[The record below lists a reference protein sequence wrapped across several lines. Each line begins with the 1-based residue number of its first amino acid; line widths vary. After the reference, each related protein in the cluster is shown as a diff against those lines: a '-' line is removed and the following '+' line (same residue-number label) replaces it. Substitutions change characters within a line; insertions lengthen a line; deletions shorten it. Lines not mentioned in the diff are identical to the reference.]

1 MRRVASNHDS
11 ELILYET
18 VSRWVVSITD
28 AWQSTVRGIFET
40 GRLLIAA
47 KAELKH
53 GEWLAVV
60 EQLPFSARTAQRL
73 MAIADDPRLANAAHA
88 SLLPPS
94 WYTLY
99 EMTKLPDGTFQMLIE
114 DGTINPECERA
125 AITQCLK
132 KKKRAVRERE
142 LSAKIEALPAKRYGL
157 ILADPEWRF
166 EPYSRESGMDR
177 AADNHYPTSATEI
190 IASRPIVGIAA
201 ADSTLALWATVP
213 MLPQALFVMES
224 WGFEYKSNLVWVKD
238 KIGTGYWFRNQHE
251 LLLIGTRGDVPA
263 PAMGDQFPSVV
274 YSPALQHS
282 AKPERIL
289 EILESY
295 FPNIPKIELNRRGS
309 PRNGWDAWGNEA
321 EPC

>member
-1 MRRVASNHDS
+1 MRRVAANHDS

-47 KAELKH
+47 KTELQH

-60 EQLPFSARTAQRL
+60 EQLPFKPRTTQCL
-73 MAIADDPRLANAAHA
+73 MAIARDQRLVNTQHVA
-88 SLLPPS
+88 LLPPY
-94 WYTLY
+94 WGTLY
-99 EMTKLPDGTFQMLIE
+99 EITQLADEEFQTCVD
-114 DGTINPECERA
+114 DGTINPDCKRA
-125 AITQCLK
+125 DITAKLK
-132 KKKRAVRERE
+132 KKSRDIREQT
-142 LSAKIEALPAKRYGL
+142 LAAKIEALPAKHYGL

-190 IASRPIVGIAA
+190 IASRPIAGIAA

-309 PRNGWDAWGNEA
+309 PRNGWDAWGNEV

>member
-18 VSRWVVSITD
+18 VSRWVTSVTE
-28 AWQSTVRGIFET
+28 AWQSTIHGIFET

-47 KAELKH
+47 KAELRH

-60 EQLPFSARTAQRL
+60 EQLPFSPRTTERL
-73 MAIADDPRLANAAHA
+73 MAIACDQRLVNSTHV

-94 WYTLY
+94 WGTLY
-99 EMTKLPDGTFQMLIE
+99 EMTKLPDGTFQMLVE
-114 DGTINPECERA
+114 NGTINPECERA
-125 AITQCLK
+125 TITQFLK

-190 IASRPIVGIAA
+190 IASRPIAGIAA

-274 YSPALQHS
+274 YSPA
-282 AKPERIL
+282 I
-289 EILESY
+289 
-295 FPNIPKIELNRRGS
+295 
-309 PRNGWDAWGNEA
+309 
-321 EPC
+321 